1 MQSAMMAN
9 FSVEVDE
16 PPYAGPGLNPSLKP
30 RNTRQRSQ
38 CGNCRS
44 GKDFARILTWSKEM
58 PTATLTTKGQ
68 VTIPKSVRDLL
79 RIEAGDQID
88 FFVTEQGDVYVRGL
102 SVDVRELRGMLKR
115 NRQHPVSVDDM
126 NAAILREHSRK
137 R

>member
-1 MQSAMMAN
+1 
-9 FSVEVDE
+9 
-16 PPYAGPGLNPSLKP
+16 
-30 RNTRQRSQ
+30 
-38 CGNCRS
+38 
-44 GKDFARILTWSKEM
+44 M

-88 FFVTEQGDVYVRGL
+88 FFVTDQGDVVVRGL
-102 SVDVRELRGMLKR
+102 SLDVRELRGLLKR
-115 NRQHPVSVDDM
+115 NRRSSVSVDEM

>member
-1 MQSAMMAN
+1 
-9 FSVEVDE
+9 
-16 PPYAGPGLNPSLKP
+16 
-30 RNTRQRSQ
+30 
-38 CGNCRS
+38 
-44 GKDFARILTWSKEM
+44 M

-88 FFVTEQGDVYVRGL
+88 FFVTDQGDVFVRGL
-102 SVDVRELRGMLKR
+102 SVDVRELRGLLKR
-115 NRQHPVSVDDM
+115 NRRSSVSVDEM

>member
-1 MQSAMMAN
+1 
-9 FSVEVDE
+9 
-16 PPYAGPGLNPSLKP
+16 
-30 RNTRQRSQ
+30 
-38 CGNCRS
+38 
-44 GKDFARILTWSKEM
+44 M

-88 FFVTEQGDVYVRGL
+88 FFVTEQGDVFVRGL

-115 NRQHPVSVDDM
+115 NRRSSVSVDEM
-126 NAAILREHSRK
+126 NAAILREHARK

>member
-1 MQSAMMAN
+1 
-9 FSVEVDE
+9 
-16 PPYAGPGLNPSLKP
+16 
-30 RNTRQRSQ
+30 
-38 CGNCRS
+38 
-44 GKDFARILTWSKEM
+44 M

-88 FFVTEQGDVYVRGL
+88 FFVTDQGDVYVRGL
-102 SVDVRELRGMLKR
+102 SADVRELRGMLKR
-115 NRQHPVSVDDM
+115 NRRRSVSVDEM